1 MGSAFGIIQYRPI
14 TGLVPVIL
22 AENQVACTIYIL
34 TLYWQNCTTASKFFL
49 TKHNFMGKK
58 CWYANEIKI
67 IWLTVQSEV
76 SHTHHHHPDLSRPIL
91 CQWPVNSPPHS
102 PLKQTK
108 LPNMIHMFVY
118 YFTCYASMSYKN
130 KLILCETY
138 IHASSRMGFSPLL
151 FCFVCS

>member
-1 MGSAFGIIQYRPI
+1 M
-14 TGLVPVIL
+14 
-22 AENQVACTIYIL
+22 
-34 TLYWQNCTTASKFFL
+34 
-49 TKHNFMGKK
+49 
-58 CWYANEIKI
+58 
-67 IWLTVQSEV
+67 QSEV

-151 FCFVCS
+151 FCFHLFGNNIHSRFIYFFMYFPNEGDRGNKIGCKIISSYKCRCVHENQPSSVYKSITNN